1 MEVRGAD
8 NGVEEEEEPRTGGTL
23 HRDQETSSD
32 SQNLVYKTHVKSSPS
47 WMSTGLNQ
55 HVLDLTSLN

>member
-47 WMSTGLNQ
+47 WMSTGLN
-55 HVLDLTSLN
+55 